1 MASTCLRV
9 TASLTKFKFLI
20 LERRVRRCIQLADRQ
35 QPSQFGKSWD
45 ERHLLESMADRSGKV
60 LQRIYRRVRRSG
72 QLCHERACLGQ
83 QRAGLRAR
91 DDQLLVTLQYSVA
104 WPAGSSC
111 NIVSAHWT
119 QRRRHWRG

>member
-60 LQRIYRRVRRSG
+60 LQRIYRRVRGSG
-72 QLCHERACLGQ
+72 QLSHQRGSLGEEP
-83 QRAGLRAR
+83 AGLRSA
-91 DDQLLVTLQYSVA
+91 DYQIVGYLQLFLA
-104 WPAGSSC
+104 W
-111 NIVSAHWT
+111 
-119 QRRRHWRG
+119 